1 MANQEG
7 DNEPTIVVGRRP
19 VFELIRDA
27 AREVDKV
34 LIKQGTG
41 GGVIAD
47 IRRMAH
53 ERGIQVQFV
62 PASRLDRLAGGAGH
76 QGVAAFSAP
85 IPYLDL
91 HELLQDAAPDLDTTR
106 QTKPV
111 LLLLDGIQD
120 PHNFGAIL
128 RTAAATGVNGVVV
141 PRHGMAPLG
150 AVTVKA
156 SAGTAGR
163 VPIARVGNLA
173 DTLYPLKERGFWILG
188 ASGEGAESVWD
199 VDVDRPLAIVIGSE
213 GSGLGKRIAGE
224 CDHLV
229 QIPMRG
235 DVESLNAS
243 VAAGVILF
251 IATRTRLG

>member
-1 MANQEG
+1 MDKQEA

-27 AREVDKV
+27 SREVDKV

-41 GGVIAD
+41 GGAISD

-53 ERGIQVQFV
+53 ERGVQVQFV
-62 PASRLDRLAGGAGH
+62 PANRLDRLAGGAGH
-76 QGVAAFSAP
+76 QGVAALTAP
-85 IPYLDL
+85 IPYLELDDL
-91 HELLQDAAPDLDTTR
+91 LAGVAPDLDTTR
-106 QTKPV
+106 RNKPV

-128 RTAAATGVNGVVV
+128 RSAAAAGIDGVVV
-141 PRHGMAPLG
+141 PRHGMAPLS

-163 VPIARVGNLA
+163 IPIARVGNLT
-173 DTLYPLKERGFWILG
+173 DTLYPLKERGFWVLG
-188 ASGEGAESVWD
+188 ASGDGSESVWD
-199 VDVDRPLAIVIGSE
+199 VDVDRPLAIVIGGE
-213 GSGLGKRIAGE
+213 GSGLGKRVAGE

-229 QIPMRG
+229 HIPMRG

-251 IATRTRLG
+251 VATRTRLG